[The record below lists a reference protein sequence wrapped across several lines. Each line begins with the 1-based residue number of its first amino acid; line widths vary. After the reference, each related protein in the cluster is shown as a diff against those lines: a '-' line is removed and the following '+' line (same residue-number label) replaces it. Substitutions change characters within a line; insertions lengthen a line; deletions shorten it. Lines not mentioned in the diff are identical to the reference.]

1 MSSGARWDGWARAY
15 DRGMAPLERWPLR
28 RWREGVRRRV
38 AEALGDAGPEPD
50 DGGGPPLVLEVGAGT
65 GRNRLP
71 ASLDARVVAVDR
83 SPDMLRRARE
93 RGYDRAIVADAGALP
108 FREGA
113 FAAGAETLVWC
124 EVARPVE
131 ALSEVRRVLAPG
143 ATFVML
149 DHVRPPGPAG
159 WLADA
164 LSRVTGPW
172 MDEWWNRD
180 TRRYARP
187 AGFRLAGSEDALGG
201 AVRTLRLV
209 KPPDRDETGSDESG
223 DTEHSGTED
232 HEETP

>member
-1 MSSGARWDGWARAY
+1 MSAGARWDGRARAY
-15 DRGMAPLERWPLR
+15 DLGMAALERWPVR
-28 RWREGVRRRV
+28 RWREGVRRRL
-38 AEALGDAGPEPD
+38 AEALRDDGPEP
-50 DGGGPPLVLEVGAGT
+50 GAEAGATPMVLEVGAGT

-71 ASLDARVVAVDR
+71 AALDGRVVAVDR
-83 SPDMLRRARE
+83 SVDMLRRARA
-93 RGYDRAIVADAGALP
+93 RGYDRAVVADAGALP
-108 FREGA
+108 FRGEA

-143 ATFVML
+143 ASFVML

-159 WLADA
+159 VLADL

-180 TRRYARP
+180 TRRYVRP
-187 AGFRLAGSEDALGG
+187 AGFRLAASEDALGG

-209 KPPDRDETGSDESG
+209 KPPERKETENA
-223 DTEHSGTED
+223 ED
-232 HEETP
+232 EETP